1 MNQRIIVNKFNH
13 QLSIEEYC
21 SILKE
26 TNSPA
31 ATSILFYVSSL
42 PVNEEIYC
50 SSDLWENLLG
60 FKKTMSESGIKIL
73 IKKNYLFQKD
83 KLKFEASLKREEKE
97 KEEDKYS
104 VYCHIFPN
112 KKKYIGISNNIQT
125 RWKDG
130 KGYENNSEMWND
142 IIKYGWN
149 NIQHE
154 IIKDNLTKKEAL
166 KLERRLIE
174 EENSIKNGYN
184 RI

>member
-1 MNQRIIVNKFNH
+1 MEFQI
-13 QLSIEEYC
+13 
-21 SILKE
+21 
-26 TNSPA
+26 T
-31 ATSILFYVSSL
+31 
-42 PVNEEIYC
+42 
-50 SSDLWENLLG
+50 
-60 FKKTMSESGIKIL
+60 FKQDGKM
-73 IKKNYLFQKD
+73 
-83 KLKFEASLKREEKE
+83 
-97 KEEDKYS
+97 
-104 VYCHIFPN
+104 
-112 KKKYIGISNNIQT
+112 
-125 RWKDG
+125 G